1 MKKMTYKTRRS
12 LHRILT
18 VLLIVG
24 MALALFSFC
33 WNIWVARYVVY
44 TREGATLD
52 FTRGPLPDNAV
63 IAQQPKADENVS
75 IYYNEGSDAVELS
88 QELSSVNGYYI
99 DYDVLKQGNFEEIKT
114 DLNRLKAGTAIMI
127 ELKGGYGS
135 FYYTS
140 GLTGAVSS
148 ASVNTTAVDELIQ
161 YVRSKGFYMI
171 AKISAF
177 RDYDFGNRNVTSGLY
192 MKSRAGLWADSGGC
206 YWMDPTSANTLGW
219 ITSIVNEVHSLA
231 SPRWCWIISDS
242 RRKRTSISLT
252 AAWRR
257 PLPPPPP
264 PYWQTAARIISCCPL
279 WAQPRP
285 SPCPTDAQ
293 DCTSAAFRPER
304 WPPRQARSPSR
315 TRRRGWCSSAIPM
328 IPGSM
333 PIACSVPCLWQR
345 AWKPKRRIWHNNKCV
360 TRQCFAA

>member
-192 MKSRAGLWADSGGC
+192 VKSRIGLWMDSGGC
-206 YWMDPTSANTLGW
+206 YWLDPTSANTLGW
-219 ITSIVNEVHSLA
+219 ITSVVNEVRGLGFNEVVLDNFRFPAETDKYIFNGNMDEAITNAATTLMANCATDTFVVSFCGATPTFPLPEGRSRLYLSGVQAQEVGAKA
-231 SPRWCWIISDS
+231 SQFTYENPAGRLVFLSDTNDTRFDAYS
-242 RRKRTSISLT
+242 VL
-252 AAWRR
+252 R
-257 PLPPPPP
+257 PLSV
-264 PYWQTAARIISCCPL
+264 AEGL
-279 WAQPRP
+279 EAQKA
-285 SPCPTDAQ
+285 DMEQ
-293 DCTSAAFRPER
+293 
-304 WPPRQARSPSR
+304 
-315 TRRRGWCSSAIPM
+315 
-328 IPGSM
+328 
-333 PIACSVPCLWQR
+333 
-345 AWKPKRRIWHNNKCV
+345 
-360 TRQCFAA
+360 

>member
-44 TREGATLD
+44 TRDGATLD

-219 ITSIVNEVHSLA
+219 ITSIVNEIRSLGFSEVVLDNFRFPA
-231 SPRWCWIISDS
+231 ETDKYIFNGSMEE
-242 RRKRTSISLT
+242 SI
-252 AAWRR
+252 
-257 PLPPPPP
+257 
-264 PYWQTAARIISCCPL
+264 
-279 WAQPRP
+279 
-285 SPCPTDAQ
+285 
-293 DCTSAAFRPER
+293 TSAATTLLANCGGDNFVLSFVGTTTSFPL
-304 WPPRQARSPSR
+304 PDGR
-315 TRRRGWCSSAIPM
+315 TRLYLSGVQAGEVAAKASQVTFENPEARLVFLCDTNDTRFDAYCVLRPL
-328 IPGSM
+328 
-333 PIACSVPCLWQR
+333 SVAEGLEAQK
-345 AWKPKRRIWHNNKCV
+345 ADMA
-360 TRQCFAA
+360 Q

>member
-44 TREGATLD
+44 TRDGATLD
-52 FTRGPLPDNAV
+52 FTRGPLTDNAV
-63 IAQQPKADENVS
+63 IAKQPKADENVS
-75 IYYNEGSDAVELS
+75 IYYNEGSDAVELT
-88 QELSSVNGYYI
+88 QGLSTVNGYYI
-99 DYDVLKQGNFEEIKT
+99 DYDVLKQGNFEEIKS

-206 YWMDPTSANTLGW
+206 YWMDPTSANTLSW
-219 ITSIVNEVHSLA
+219 ITSIVNEIHGLGFSEVVLDNFRFPA
-231 SPRWCWIISDS
+231 E
-242 RRKRTSISLT
+242 
-252 AAWRR
+252 
-257 PLPPPPP
+257 
-264 PYWQTAARIISCCPL
+264 
-279 WAQPRP
+279 
-285 SPCPTDAQ
+285 TDKYIFNGSMEDAI
-293 DCTSAAFRPER
+293 TSAASTLLANCGGDNFVLSFVGTTTSFPL
-304 WPPRQARSPSR
+304 PDGR
-315 TRRRGWCSSAIPM
+315 TRLYLSGVQAGEVAAKASQVTFENPEARLVFLCDTNDTRFDAYCVLRPL
-328 IPGSM
+328 
-333 PIACSVPCLWQR
+333 SVAEGLEAQK
-345 AWKPKRRIWHNNKCV
+345 ADMA
-360 TRQCFAA
+360 Q

>member
-44 TREGATLD
+44 TRDGATLD

-219 ITSIVNEVHSLA
+219 ITSIVNEIHSLGFSEVVLDNFRFPA
-231 SPRWCWIISDS
+231 ETDKYIFNGSMEE
-242 RRKRTSISLT
+242 SI
-252 AAWRR
+252 
-257 PLPPPPP
+257 
-264 PYWQTAARIISCCPL
+264 
-279 WAQPRP
+279 
-285 SPCPTDAQ
+285 
-293 DCTSAAFRPER
+293 TSAATTLLANCGGDNFVLSFVGTTTSFPL
-304 WPPRQARSPSR
+304 PDGR
-315 TRRRGWCSSAIPM
+315 TRLYLSGVQAGEVAAKASQVTFENPEARLVFLCDTNDTRFDAYCVLRPL
-328 IPGSM
+328 
-333 PIACSVPCLWQR
+333 SVAEGLEAQK
-345 AWKPKRRIWHNNKCV
+345 ADMA
-360 TRQCFAA
+360 Q

>member
-44 TREGATLD
+44 TRDGATLD

-192 MKSRAGLWADSGGC
+192 MKSRAGLWADNGGC

-219 ITSIVNEVHSLA
+219 ITSIVNEIRSLGFSEVVLDNFRFPA
-231 SPRWCWIISDS
+231 ETDKYIFNGSMEE
-242 RRKRTSISLT
+242 SI
-252 AAWRR
+252 
-257 PLPPPPP
+257 
-264 PYWQTAARIISCCPL
+264 
-279 WAQPRP
+279 
-285 SPCPTDAQ
+285 
-293 DCTSAAFRPER
+293 TSAATTLLANCGGDNFVLSFVGTTTSFPL
-304 WPPRQARSPSR
+304 PDGR
-315 TRRRGWCSSAIPM
+315 TRLYLSGVQAGEVAAKASQVTFENPEARLVFLCDTNDTRFDAYCVLRPL
-328 IPGSM
+328 
-333 PIACSVPCLWQR
+333 SVAEGLEAQK
-345 AWKPKRRIWHNNKCV
+345 ADMA
-360 TRQCFAA
+360 Q

>member
-1 MKKMTYKTRRS
+1 MKKLTYKTRRT

-18 VLLIVG
+18 VALIVG

-44 TREGATLD
+44 TRDGATLD

-63 IAQQPKADENVS
+63 IAKEPQADENVS
-75 IYYNEGSDAVELS
+75 IYYNEGSDAVELT
-88 QELSSVNGYYI
+88 QELSAINGYYI
-99 DYDVLKQGNFEEIKT
+99 DYDVLKQGNFDEIKS

-161 YVRSKGFYMI
+161 YVRSKGFYMV

-219 ITSIVNEVHSLA
+219 ITSIVNEIHSLGF
-231 SPRWCWIISDS
+231 SEVVLDNFRF
-242 RRKRTSISLT
+242 
-252 AAWRR
+252 
-257 PLPPPPP
+257 
-264 PYWQTAARIISCCPL
+264 
-279 WAQPRP
+279 P
-285 SPCPTDAQ
+285 SETDKYIFSGNMEEAI
-293 DCTSAAFRPER
+293 TSAATTLLANCGGDNFVLSFVGTTTSFPL
-304 WPPRQARSPSR
+304 PDGR
-315 TRRRGWCSSAIPM
+315 TRLYLSDVQAGEVAAKASQVTFENPEARLVFLCDTNDTRFDAYCVLRPL
-328 IPGSM
+328 
-333 PIACSVPCLWQR
+333 SVSEGLEAQK
-345 AWKPKRRIWHNNKCV
+345 ADMA
-360 TRQCFAA
+360 Q